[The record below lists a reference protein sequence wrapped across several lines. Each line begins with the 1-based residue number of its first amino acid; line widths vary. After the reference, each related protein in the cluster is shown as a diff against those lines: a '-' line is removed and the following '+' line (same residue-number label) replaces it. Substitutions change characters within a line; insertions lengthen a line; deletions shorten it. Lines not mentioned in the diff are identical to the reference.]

1 MEWPLLWPEDSDKK
15 LAAHTMEL
23 LEYVDRPVALKACPC
38 PLAAIHMHQG
48 MDLFET
54 KHSTHPFIQ
63 PIEVLAY
70 GFNTYG
76 FLKEKNHL
84 L

>member
-1 MEWPLLWPEDSDKK
+1 VIEICLGHKGSFGILKENFDVVLK
-15 LAAHTMEL
+15 
-23 LEYVDRPVALKACPC
+23 VDRPVALKACPC
-38 PLAAIHMHQG
+38 PLSAIHMHQG

-70 GFNTYG
+70 AYG

>member
-1 MEWPLLWPEDSDKK
+1 MIEICSGHGGSRVIFRENFEVVLK
-15 LAAHTMEL
+15 
-23 LEYVDRPVALKACPC
+23 VDRTVALKACPC
-38 PLAAIHMHQG
+38 LLAAIHMHQG

-54 KHSTHPFIQ
+54 KHSTHPCIQ

-70 GFNTYG
+70 EFNAYG

>member
-1 MEWPLLWPEDSDKK
+1 VLK
-15 LAAHTMEL
+15 
-23 LEYVDRPVALKACPC
+23 VDRSVAFKAFPC
-38 PLAAIHMHQG
+38 PLAATHMHQG

-54 KHSTHPFIQ
+54 KHSTHLFIQ

-70 GFNTYG
+70 AYG

-84 L
+84 V